1 MDFSPLHERMQWYVD
16 QNILSCC
23 NTLVMRGTDVLDF
36 KTFGYM
42 DLESEEPLRED
53 AIYRMYSSTKLIT
66 SVGLMMLFEEG
77 RIGLDDCLSDYL
89 PGFAQPMVLKADAQ
103 SVDDVEPARS
113 EILIRQVLSHSA
125 GFSYGFIEPDSVV
138 DKAYAACDL
147 NPLGRWNVT
156 LEGLCDTLATM
167 PLAYHP
173 GTFWRYS
180 YATDVV
186 ARLIE
191 VISGMGFD
199 AFLTSRIFDPLGM
212 VDTDFWVAEDKVER
226 FVTLYAPVDVL
237 KPMAGGLVKADDNR
251 EGTYNQ
257 PRTLLSGG
265 GGLVSTVADYL
276 TFIRMVVSGGEWA
289 GVRCLQP
296 ETLRRMRCNQ
306 LPKGVRVNFPMWSMP
321 GTVFGLG
328 FALRE
333 ELGPDDPPGAQ
344 DEYHWGGMAGTHAW
358 MAPHADLTG
367 MCMTQRMPGFWHP
380 FSHDFKKFAY
390 ELAC

>member
-186 ARLIE
+186 ARLI
-191 VISGMGFD
+191 
-199 AFLTSRIFDPLGM
+199 
-212 VDTDFWVAEDKVER
+212 
-226 FVTLYAPVDVL
+226 
-237 KPMAGGLVKADDNR
+237 
-251 EGTYNQ
+251 
-257 PRTLLSGG
+257 
-265 GGLVSTVADYL
+265 
-276 TFIRMVVSGGEWA
+276 
-289 GVRCLQP
+289 
-296 ETLRRMRCNQ
+296 
-306 LPKGVRVNFPMWSMP
+306 
-321 GTVFGLG
+321 
-328 FALRE
+328 
-333 ELGPDDPPGAQ
+333 
-344 DEYHWGGMAGTHAW
+344 
-358 MAPHADLTG
+358 
-367 MCMTQRMPGFWHP
+367 
-380 FSHDFKKFAY
+380 
-390 ELAC
+390 